1 MENEDFSANDL
12 DEDYESFDQLQYL
25 TLLLRSQELEDSDQ
39 SSAESEEE
47 EEEERPE
54 QSIVELERSEARM
67 SGSDLQ
73 LEIENNLRLDE
84 RRPGRKRRLTGSSHN
99 VLSLISE
106 RRLTG
111 RYEANTKRRILS
123 TFLPSNPVRLA
134 QYRHKVREKP
144 QGWFDKD

>member
-1 MENEDFSANDL
+1 M
-12 DEDYESFDQLQYL
+12 
-25 TLLLRSQELEDSDQ
+25 DS
-39 SSAESEEE
+39 EEEE

-54 QSIVELERSEARM
+54 VLQSVVELERSEARM

-111 RYEANTKRRILS
+111 RYEVNTKRRILS

-144 QGWFDKD
+144 QSWFDKD

>member
-39 SSAESEEE
+39 SSVESEEE

-54 QSIVELERSEARM
+54 QSVVELERSEARM

-111 RYEANTKRRILS
+111 RYEVNTKRRILS

-134 QYRHKVREKP
+134 QYRHKVREAP
-144 QGWFDKD
+144 HARSDTD

>member
-54 QSIVELERSEARM
+54 VLQSVVELERSEAED
-67 SGSDLQ
+67 GGADHGGECFT
-73 LEIENNLRLDE
+73 EIQN
-84 RRPGRKRRLTGSSHN
+84 
-99 VLSLISE
+99 
-106 RRLTG
+106 
-111 RYEANTKRRILS
+111 
-123 TFLPSNPVRLA
+123 
-134 QYRHKVREKP
+134 
-144 QGWFDKD
+144 